1 MNQWKLTYLSKNMVT
16 SKKSLSTS
24 ISISK
29 ASDETITDDTDNA
42 IPNDIE
48 VPLYYCD
55 ENISVKAVNQT
66 RWEN

>member
-1 MNQWKLTYLSKNMVT
+1 MVT

-66 RWEN
+66 R